1 MADRANIT
9 KVIEVVKE
17 WPMQKKAVA
26 LSAIVI
32 FVALLVLVFAWSQK
46 EDYQILFTNLSEEDS
61 GQIVVKLKEMKI
73 PYRAE
78 ARGILVPQSR
88 VYDTRLQLA
97 SQGLPQS
104 GGVGYELFDK
114 NSFGTT
120 EFVQKLNYKRALQGE
135 LARTIMS
142 MSPVEHC
149 RVHLAMPEKS
159 LFVREGEERPT
170 ASVLVRLRSGRMLSV
185 PQVEG
190 IVHLVASS
198 IEGLE
203 SKDVTVV
210 DTRGNV
216 LSKQP
221 SEYASAGLS
230 AKQFEFQSRYAKEL
244 EARIVYILEAAVGK
258 GKVRARVS
266 AEVDMSRVET
276 TEEKFDPDSQV
287 ARSEQ
292 KQSERSSS
300 SGPGGVPGVVSNL
313 PDKGISA
320 LGQAQGSS
328 MKQNQIVNYEISKVV
343 SHTINTP
350 GVIKKVT
357 AAVIVDGAYVAQKG
371 SKKTTY
377 VPRKDEEIKGYES
390 LVKEAIGFTE
400 SRGDQVKVVNA
411 QFEPDTDED
420 DTTMMGSVVAIAGP
434 LMKNI
439 TPILIVIMLFLF
451 VVRPIMRSMF
461 GKGAEKDAKKGAD
474 ATAGVESDAMGDI
487 PGGISGDAPGG
498 TLGGMLG
505 GAPGGVSG
513 GTAGD
518 AISSPGGKIT
528 AKAQEK
534 AEELTP
540 KEPSMQEVVAEWAR
554 NNPKETANIIKDW
567 MSK

>member
-1 MADRANIT
+1 MANMANIT
-9 KVIEVVKE
+9 NVIEVVKE
-17 WPMQKKAVA
+17 WPVQKKAVA
-26 LSAIVI
+26 LSAVVI

-46 EDYQILFTNLSEEDS
+46 EEYQVLFNNMSEEDS

-97 SQGLPQS
+97 SQGLPQ
-104 GGVGYELFDK
+104 GGIGFELFDK
-114 NSFGTT
+114 NNFGAT
-120 EFVQKLNYKRALQGE
+120 EFVQKLNYKRALQVE
-135 LARTIMS
+135 LARTIMA

-221 SEYASAGLS
+221 NEYASAGLS

-300 SGPGGVPGVVSNL
+300 TGPAGIPGVTSNL
-313 PDKGISA
+313 PDRGVSA
-320 LGQAQGSS
+320 LSPAQGSS
-328 MKQNQIVNYEISKVV
+328 EKQNQIVNYEISKVV

-357 AAVIVDGAYVAQKG
+357 AAVIVDGAYVAQQG

-377 VPRKDEEIKGYES
+377 VPRKDDEIKGYES

-411 QFEPDTDED
+411 QFEADTDD
-420 DTTMMGSVVAIAGP
+420 DLTTMDYMAAAVVP
-434 LMKNI
+434 LAKHI
-439 TPILIVIMLFLF
+439 TPILVVVMLFLF

-461 GKGAEKDAKKGAD
+461 GKDAEKDAKKGAKKGAD
-474 ATAGVESDAMGDI
+474 AAADAK
-487 PGGISGDAPGG
+487 SAVPGG
-498 TLGGMLG
+498 TSGGILG
-505 GAPGGVSG
+505 GAPGSVPG
-513 GTAGD
+513 GMSDD
-518 AISSPGGKIT
+518 AISPPGGRIA
-528 AKAQEK
+528 AKAQEQQV
-534 AEELTP
+534 ELAP

-554 NNPKETANIIKDW
+554 NNPKETANIIKEW
-567 MSK
+567 LSK